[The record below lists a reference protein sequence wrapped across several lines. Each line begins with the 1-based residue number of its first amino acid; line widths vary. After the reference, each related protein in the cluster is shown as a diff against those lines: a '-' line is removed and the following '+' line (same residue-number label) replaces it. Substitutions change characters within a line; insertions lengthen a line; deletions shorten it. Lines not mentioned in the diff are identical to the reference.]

1 MGVFAT
7 IVGAASRYVV
17 PLGGGLSCGL
27 PKRGGWGGP
36 ARHTL
41 YLLPRSEVSR
51 SRSTMAEK
59 TPHSVSGQVRKRYKE
74 IVGGLS
80 VSEEQCGK
88 SEEESLVGFTY
99 RVVDKALK
107 CWRAARTPHSEAV
120 SFFRFEPLLVGKG
133 SDISAHTKRSSL

>member
-1 MGVFAT
+1 MRRSSRRGVKLWSAQE
-7 IVGAASRYVV
+7 
-17 PLGGGLSCGL
+17 
-27 PKRGGWGGP
+27 RGGEGL
-36 ARHTL
+36 AHHTL
-41 YLLPRSEVSR
+41 YLPPRSEVSR

-74 IVGGLS
+74 IVGGPS

-107 CWRAARTPHSEAV
+107 CWR
-120 SFFRFEPLLVGKG
+120 G
-133 SDISAHTKRSSL
+133 SPYSAL